1 MNCIDVAKKLNLT
14 LHKLDFSKSA
24 CFIEDVDRQAVS
36 SLIEKERPFA
46 KVAIFCTEK
55 SFLDLGDYLSQSMKE
70 KNLKPIVFVIKES
83 CRIDVTTLCGLFAM
97 PEDIRFTVI
106 TDTSLIGEG
115 VYFSTVR
122 KIPLLAVI
130 NDYNFSGLFSPFIYI
145 NNGEGLDKFGT
156 ECFRYVFFD
165 KKRLDESCLVD
176 GFSFLSCATPDLFDY
191 KLNSIISG
199 EEQNTT
205 VVELIQNEIENIC
218 KSVETD
224 VDLSEKVLL
233 SAFVLEVCRSVDYG
247 KLISCSSTYQSAR
260 LFNERDKIT
269 SLAQCFCAKA
279 IMQKYYEFFC
289 LDNSVLE
296 IPDYK
301 EIATQISQR
310 TTEDLVKVS
319 ENILAKVNLL
329 KQTGGK
335 ERFKVAVKGTF
346 QRLKNCFDAIHK
358 LYRAHGGKKS
368 YCQSRIQKAVELSGY
383 SEKRINGITFI
394 KEI

>member
-1 MNCIDVAKKLNLT
+1 MSFVEIAKKLNVAVQ
-14 LHKLDFSKSA
+14 KLNFSKYA
-24 CFIEDVDRQAVS
+24 YFIEDVDRQAVS
-36 SLIEKERPFA
+36 SIIERERPFA

-55 SFLDLGDYLSQSMKE
+55 SFFDLGDYLSQSMKE

-83 CRIDVTTLCGLFAM
+83 CRIDVTTLCGLFAL

-145 NNGEGLDKFGT
+145 NNGERLDKFGT

-165 KKRLDESCLVD
+165 KKRLDESCLAD
-176 GFSFLSCATPDLFDY
+176 GFSFLSCAIPDLFDY

-199 EEQNTT
+199 EEQNTA
-205 VVELIQNEIENIC
+205 VADLIQDGIENVCQSI
-218 KSVETD
+218 ETN
-224 VDLSEKVLL
+224 VNLTEKVLF
-233 SAFVLEVCRSVDYG
+233 SAFVLEACRAVDCG
-247 KLISCSSTYQSAR
+247 KLIYCSSTYQSAR
-260 LFNERDKIT
+260 LFCERDKIT
-269 SLAQCFCAKA
+269 SLSQCFCAKA

-289 LDNSVLE
+289 LYNSVLE
-296 IPDYK
+296 VPDYK

-319 ENILAKVNLL
+319 ENILAKVKLL

-335 ERFKVAVKGTF
+335 DRFNVAVKGTF
-346 QRLKNCFDAIHK
+346 QRLKNCFDVIHK

-368 YCQSRIQKAVELSGY
+368 YCQNRIQKAVELSGY
-383 SEKRINGITFI
+383 SEKYTNGMTFI
-394 KEI
+394 KEF